1 MNIKDDTTIIETL
14 SEDSRAD
21 VALILRVKGG
31 DAAAF
36 EHTYYRWYRPLYG
49 FMFKVTR
56 SRSDSEDITQ
66 EVFARFWTMRHTL
79 DPHKSVQALLFTIAL
94 RIAIDMYR
102 RKGKISKVPQG
113 EPEKERSTEP
123 TPQEIMEEQET
134 AILLNIAI
142 ESMPDK
148 QRKIFSMHYFEN
160 MSPKEIALQTGLS
173 YDNVRKHIYNGKRH
187 LQEIVTCVMVFLL

>member
-1 MNIKDDTTIIETL
+1 
-14 SEDSRAD
+14 
-21 VALILRVKGG
+21 
-31 DAAAF
+31 
-36 EHTYYRWYRPLYG
+36 
-49 FMFKVTR
+49 MFKVTR